1 MKHTKESLME
11 LVTGGR
17 ALLLSAYEARL
28 ETALTEVFAERDEL
42 LEALKDVCDTCDWS
56 VDDGR
61 DALIKAVAII
71 AKAEGEM
78 K

>member
-1 MKHTKESLME
+1 MKHTKELLME
-11 LVTGGR
+11 LVEASGINEE
-17 ALLLSAYEARL
+17 ALEVAIQ
-28 ETALTEVFAERDEL
+28 EVFAERDAL

>member
-1 MKHTKESLME
+1 MKHTKESLMQ
-11 LVTGGR
+11 LVHGWLG
-17 ALLLSAYEARL
+17 ANEEAL
-28 ETALTEVFAERDEL
+28 ETALDEVFAERDEL